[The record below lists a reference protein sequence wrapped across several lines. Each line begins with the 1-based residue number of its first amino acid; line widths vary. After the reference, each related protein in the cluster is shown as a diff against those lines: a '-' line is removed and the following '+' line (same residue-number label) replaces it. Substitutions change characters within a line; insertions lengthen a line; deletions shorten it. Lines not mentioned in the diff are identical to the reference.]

1 MRVIR
6 RGAARACAV
15 ACLLAAGVGG
25 CGLIGGGMRPETP
38 QEQALRLEREGRIS
52 RELLARLA
60 AEPAVDASS
69 IRPVI
74 VGEQIRLHGTVEG
87 FGAWKCVMA
96 NAELVPGVD
105 LVVDFLVMRPG
116 PSFVTC
122 RAPRVFVWDDP
133 SASADA
139 APSAPDR

>member
-1 MRVIR
+1 M
-6 RGAARACAV
+6 RACAV

-25 CGLIGGGMRPETP
+25 CGVVGGGARLETP
-38 QEQALRLEREGRIS
+38 QEQTIRLEREGRIS

-60 AEPAVDASS
+60 AEPAVDPSG

-74 VGEQIRLHGTVEG
+74 VGEQIQLHGTVQG
-87 FGAWKCVMA
+87 FGAWMCTMA
-96 NAELVPGVD
+96 NAELVPGVE

-122 RAPRVFVWDDP
+122 RAPRVFTWDDP
-133 SASADA
+133 PASAES
-139 APSAPDR
+139 APSAPDREGSR